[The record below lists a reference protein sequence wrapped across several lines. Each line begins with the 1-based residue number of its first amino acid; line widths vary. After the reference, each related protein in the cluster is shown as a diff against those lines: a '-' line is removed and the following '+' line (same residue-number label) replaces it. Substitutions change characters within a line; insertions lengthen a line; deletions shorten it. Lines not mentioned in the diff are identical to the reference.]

1 MNAKNR
7 FRKLGHGSVQSEKFN
22 NLLQNM
28 SKETEENEAVRK
40 KEIAEQARVNPTN
53 LRLIFSKNSLLD

>member
-7 FRKLGHGSVQSEKFN
+7 FRKLGHGSVQSEKIT

-28 SKETEENEAVRK
+28 SKETEETETARK
-40 KEIAEQARVNPTN
+40 KEIAEKARINQVN
-53 LRLIFSKNSLLD
+53 LRFGS